1 MKNQRKLD
9 YRKIVIFLAVI
20 LLIFIIYKILS
31 GVTQEVSTIAEI
43 SNTIEQSNYGKVTR
57 YIVYGTHL
65 NIEGNIEIEESN
77 QIENA
82 QVIAKDISGDEI
94 AINTEYEY
102 SDNLLSFS
110 TLDQINTGLNLEEL
124 DVTDYY
130 ILLKVQFSGDNIK
143 YYSLSNDTEYGN
155 IDYYTLTR
163 NKKNNKIYINFGTYE
178 NIPFLGL
185 NITKVKDLPE
195 DVYDVVIDPGHGGS
209 DSGAISG
216 RYTEADIVLD
226 CAKDLK
232 SKLEDMG

>member
-20 LLIFIIYKILS
+20 LVIFIIYKILS

-43 SNTIEQSNYGKVTR
+43 SNTIEQTNYGKVTR

-65 NIEGNIEIEESN
+65 NIEGNIEIEETN

-94 AINTEYEY
+94 IIDTEYEH

-124 DVTDYY
+124 EVTDYY
-130 ILLKVQFSGDNIK
+130 ILLKVEFSGD
-143 YYSLSNDTEYGN
+143 D
-155 IDYYTLTR
+155 
-163 NKKNNKIYINFGTYE
+163 
-178 NIPFLGL
+178 
-185 NITKVKDLPE
+185 VK
-195 DVYDVVIDPGHGGS
+195 
-209 DSGAISG
+209 
-216 RYTEADIVLD
+216 
-226 CAKDLK
+226 
-232 SKLEDMG
+232 